1 MVSQK
6 KEAGIESFSVTSD
19 GPVSFDPG
27 CDAEVVACLKVEY
40 IELVEYLS
48 DGGSYDVDSGTSSA
62 CPTKMGEGG
71 NGPSHCPLPKVVVR
85 SEEDLTNRSFL

>member
-1 MVSQK
+1 MSYLSLTFTKPSLSPNAAPDCPVVVSQK

-27 CDAEVVACLKVEY
+27 CDAEVEACLKVKY

-48 DGGSYDVDSGTSSA
+48 DGGSYEVFRLA
-62 CPTKMGEGG
+62 FAKE
-71 NGPSHCPLPKVVVR
+71 LR
-85 SEEDLTNRSFL
+85 SIY